1 MLPHTSFPRR
11 RRLLAVSAIA
21 VLTAAVLASAAV
33 AASFALKVAKHAK
46 VTSVQGVTTHPN
58 VVVNS
63 KGRVV
68 YTLTGD
74 SRTHP
79 ECVKSNGCLAVWP
92 PVTVKSVRAASKAT
106 GIKGKLGT
114 WKRNGFIQL
123 TLNGH
128 PLYTFAGDTQ
138 KDVATGEGIQHFGG
152 TWHVVKAAG
161 ASSATPAPAT
171 PAPSAGGGY

>member
-1 MLPHTSFPRR
+1 MLPNPPSPRR
-11 RRLLAVSAIA
+11 RRLLAVTAMA
-21 VLTAAVLASAAV
+21 VLAAAVLAGTAL

-58 VVVNS
+58 VVVNT

-74 SRTHP
+74 SRAHP
-79 ECVKSNGCLAVWP
+79 ECVKSTGCLAAWP
-92 PVTVKSVRAASKAT
+92 PVTVKSVKAATKAP
-106 GIKGKLGT
+106 GVKGKLGT
-114 WKRNGFIQL
+114 WRRNGFIQL

-128 PLYTFAGDTQ
+128 PLYTFVGDTA
-138 KDVATGEGIQHFGG
+138 KDVATGEGIHHFGG

-161 ASSATPAPAT
+161 ASSATPAPT
-171 PAPSAGGGY
+171 MGGGY